1 MNFLNPLALLNM
13 NEERILDDIKKS
25 TERLGGE
32 YLYQTIIDK
41 HGKTCKRI
49 IITYDNNHIPSRF

>member
-1 MNFLNPLALLNM
+1 M

-32 YLYQTIIDK
+32 YLYQTIIDA

>member
-32 YLYQTIIDK
+32 YLYQTIIDA